1 MNKATWYFDF
11 ISPFAY
17 LQFSQFTRLQ
27 KDLDIKVVPVVFGA
41 LLKHWGQLGPAEIQP
56 KRTFVYRFF
65 NWQADRIGIPFNMP
79 PSHPYN
85 PLPSLRLCISAG
97 SKITHVQSIF
107 NVIYRDGVQP
117 DSEEGIGKIAKAL
130 GISSQEIESNKKESK
145 RILRKNTKEA
155 ISNGVFGVPT
165 FLINKELFW
174 GGDSLDM
181 MLDYL
186 DNRDL
191 FNTPKMKRINEMP
204 MGLTR
209 KK

>member
-1 MNKATWYFDF
+1 
-11 ISPFAY
+11 
-17 LQFSQFTRLQ
+17 
-27 KDLDIKVVPVVFGA
+27 
-41 LLKHWGQLGPAEIQP
+41 
-56 KRTFVYRFF
+56 
-65 NWQADRIGIPFNMP
+65 MP

-130 GISSQEIESNKKESK
+130 GISSEEIESNKKESK
-145 RILRKNTKEA
+145 RILRKNTEEA

-165 FLINKELFW
+165 FLIDKELFW

-204 MGLTR
+204 MGLIR